1 MTICTNSMLHFCE
14 LPYHCCQLV
23 GMQSCCTSVL
33 FTVHVDTAEADA
45 SLCGTLLQKSLTLQ
59 AMLDWHACE
68 TDKAK
73 GTEAQVV
80 YECQPR
86 EDMSLYLAPIGGQA
100 ADAVMT
106 LNAQAGKLSSC
117 WLH

>member
-1 MTICTNSMLHFCE
+1 MLCTLHA
-14 LPYHCCQLV
+14 
-23 GMQSCCTSVL
+23 
-33 FTVHVDTAEADA
+33 DIAEADA
-45 SLCGTLLQKSLTLQ
+45 SLCGILSMTLQ
-59 AMLDWHACE
+59 AVLDWHGCKA
-68 TDKAK
+68 DKAE
-73 GTEAQVV
+73 GAEAQVV

-117 WLH
+117 WQH